1 MVSKTR
7 EPLPAALAAL
17 RACIPSPSPA
27 AKLWWKAGQDLLG
40 RVMVHTR
47 SLAGIVEI
55 DGLKYEWQ
63 LQREPQFTE
72 DGWKGMTV
80 SLRQTDSQ
88 REAVLEFPTPKRL
101 LKGLPKGRS
110 QLNDA
115 IAARGVRAALSAGW
129 EPASRGK
136 PMVFMVDSNGD

>member
-1 MVSKTR
+1 
-7 EPLPAALAAL
+7 
-17 RACIPSPSPA
+17 
-27 AKLWWKAGQDLLG
+27 
-40 RVMVHTR
+40 MVHTR
-47 SLAGIVEI
+47 SLEGIVDI
-55 DGLKYEWQ
+55 DGLKYEWE
-63 LQREPQFTE
+63 LQREPQFTA

-88 REAVLEFPTPKRL
+88 REAILEFPTPKRL

-110 QLNDA
+110 QINDA

-136 PMVFMVDSNGD
+136 PMVFMVDANGE

>member
-1 MVSKTR
+1 
-7 EPLPAALAAL
+7 
-17 RACIPSPSPA
+17 
-27 AKLWWKAGQDLLG
+27 
-40 RVMVHTR
+40 MVHTR

-63 LQREPQFTE
+63 LQREPQFTA

-80 SLRQTDSQ
+80 SLRQTDAQ

-110 QLNDA
+110 HINDA
-115 IAARGVRAALSAGW
+115 IAARGIRAALSAGW

-136 PMVFMVDSNGD
+136 PMVFMVDANGE

>member
-1 MVSKTR
+1 
-7 EPLPAALAAL
+7 
-17 RACIPSPSPA
+17 
-27 AKLWWKAGQDLLG
+27 
-40 RVMVHTR
+40 MVHTH
-47 SLAGIVEI
+47 SLAGTVEI

-63 LQREPQFTE
+63 LLREPQFTA

-80 SLRQTDSQ
+80 SLRQMDTQ
-88 REAVLEFPTPKRL
+88 REAILEFPTPKRL

-136 PMVFMVDSNGD
+136 PMVFMVDANGD